1 MREQGYIKE
10 LRADGKI
17 ALSLQP
23 VGAEAVVE
31 LSQQILARLLEA
43 GGSLPLSDKSSP
55 EDIHRLFGVSKG
67 TFKKAIGGLY
77 KKGLILI
84 HPERIE
90 LPR

>member
-1 MREQGYIKE
+1 MASPADFESIK
-10 LRADGKI
+10 
-17 ALSLQP
+17 
-23 VGAEAVVE
+23 
-31 LSQQILARLLEA
+31 SQQGRCQRFYTVWA